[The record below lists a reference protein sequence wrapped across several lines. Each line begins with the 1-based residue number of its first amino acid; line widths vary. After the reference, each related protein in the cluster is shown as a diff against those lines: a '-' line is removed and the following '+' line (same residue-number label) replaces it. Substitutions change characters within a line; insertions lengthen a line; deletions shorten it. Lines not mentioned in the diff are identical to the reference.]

1 MSERGVA
8 DATVPIYLARLD
20 RLPLLDEL
28 FESVLVPEAVYEEVV
43 ETGREEGYGDALAV
57 DDAIEAF
64 LPLRSLSGEAGRR
77 AEDVREA
84 ADLGPGE
91 AEAIALALESD
102 ARCLTDD
109 HAART
114 TAGALGV
121 PVGGTIYVLLEG
133 LDAGELTREAY
144 VDALEPLDESGFRMS
159 ARLYRRAV
167 EAGVEIAGDS
177 RNGDG

>member
-8 DATVPIYLARLD
+8 DATVLIHLARLD
-20 RLPLLDEL
+20 RLFLLDGL
-28 FESVLVPEAVYEEVV
+28 FESVLVPGAVYEEVV

-57 DDAIEAF
+57 DDAIGEV
-64 LPLRSLSGEAGRR
+64 LSLRSLSDETGRR
-77 AEDVREA
+77 AEDVQES

-91 AEAIALALESD
+91 AEAIALALDSD

-114 TAGALGV
+114 TAGSLGA

-133 LDAGELTREAY
+133 FDAGELTREAY
-144 VDALEPLDESGFRMS
+144 VDALEALDESGFRMS

-167 EAGVEIAGDS
+167 EAGAEIAGVS